1 MIQKMNT
8 FQAMVLDKVNDQTN
22 LEIKQLSIEDLPKG
36 EVTIRVAY
44 SSVNFK
50 DGLVAIQNPIQNQLV
65 TCYPFILGDRF
76 SWNSY

>member
-1 MIQKMNT
+1 MNT
-8 FQAMVLDKVNDQTN
+8 FQAMVLDKVNDQTK
-22 LEIKQLSIEDLPKG
+22 LEIKQLSMEDLPKG

-50 DGLVAIQNPIQNQLV
+50 DGLVAIQNQFVDFLSFSTRN
-65 TCYPFILGDRF
+65 RF